1 LIGKERMRHA
11 AGCDRMTNTYPAA
24 PLAGRHILIVE
35 DEWLLA
41 DHLDGI
47 VTDAGGTVLG
57 PFATAEQALAA
68 LAGDER
74 RPDAATLNVI
84 LMDHMSFDVAD
95 RLGELA
101 IPFTFLSANRPY
113 TLPERFR
120 TMPLLGKPFSD
131 PQVVEAL
138 VALLDHAEPARTR
151 TVG

>member
-1 LIGKERMRHA
+1 LIGKERMRIA
-11 AGCDRMTNTYPAA
+11 AGCDGMTA

-57 PFATAEQALAA
+57 PFATAGQALAA
-68 LAGDER
+68 LAGDAP
-74 RPDAATLNVI
+74 RPDVATLNVVLI
-84 LMDHMSFDVAD
+84 DHMSFDVAD
-95 RLGELA
+95 RLGDLA
-101 IPFTFLSANRPY
+101 IPYTFLSANRPY

-120 TMPLLGKPFSD
+120 TTPLIGKPFSD
-131 PQVVEAL
+131 RQVIEAL
-138 VALLDHAEPARTR
+138 VVLLDEAEPARTR

>member
-1 LIGKERMRHA
+1 MRIA
-11 AGCDRMTNTYPAA
+11 AGCDGMIETPSAA

-57 PFATAEQALAA
+57 PFATAGQALAA
-68 LAGDER
+68 LAGDAP
-74 RPDAATLNVI
+74 RPDAATLNVVLI
-84 LMDHMSFDVAD
+84 DHMSFDVAD
-95 RLGELA
+95 RLGDLA
-101 IPFTFLSANRPY
+101 IPYTFLSANRPY

-120 TMPLLGKPFSD
+120 TTPLIGKPFSD
-131 PQVVEAL
+131 RQVIEAL
-138 VALLDHAEPARTR
+138 VVLLDEAEPARTR